1 MRMRAK
7 SSYPAP
13 VVRLPTPPSTSLAK
27 RLLPGYF
34 FMEASLKGLNGGH
47 SGDDINKK
55 RANAIKILARFLF
68 LENEKLDGSL
78 RLVSFNS
85 GEIRQCH
92 SSRRKDCF
100 RRQEC

>member
-1 MRMRAK
+1 MRAK
-7 SSYPAP
+7 SSYPALSGQTTHATFHFSREEAP
-13 VVRLPTPPSTSLAK
+13 A
-27 RLLPGYF
+27 GYF

-78 RLVSFNS
+78 RLVSFQQ
-85 GEIRQCH
+85 RQNAQCD

-100 RRQEC
+100 RHQEC